1 MTSIALPK
9 IGLGMTAVGKATRAA
24 TAIPETR
31 AIPQRRGV
39 HMRSASMLDIPV
51 TYPMGYPA
59 LMELEKEM
67 GTAGHGV
74 DHHPAW
80 FGVVMGTGAVSL
92 VLASQSD
99 AWSIPALEFAAGAV
113 LIVASVAALLLWP
126 RYLRRLTDR
135 GALAEELADPAHGA
149 MLATF
154 PAGLLVLAVAWGRV
168 GPTLIGDTAAVAVD
182 AVLLTIGAVITL
194 VLSAWWAT
202 SIGRSGVGLEGV
214 NGGWLIPPVMNLIV
228 PLGFVSIIEMYP
240 GQAPWLVVLALA
252 FWGIGALLFIAL
264 LSVLVARLA
273 FRTPLPAP
281 MAPSLW
287 IPLAPAGVLGLSLL
301 RVLQVG
307 ADTGVP
313 PEQVIALGIVVSAAG
328 LGFGLWWAM
337 FATIDLLRAR
347 REGIPFHPGWWGFV
361 FPIAAMTLSM
371 AAVGQVVSSTAVV
384 VVSASGAVIT
394 IGVWLLVAT
403 RTIRLLRSGPAK

>member
-1 MTSIALPK
+1 MAAA
-9 IGLGMTAVGKATRAA
+9 GLG
-24 TAIPETR
+24 
-31 AIPQRRGV
+31 V
-39 HMRSASMLDIPV
+39 H
-51 TYPMGYPA
+51 
-59 LMELEKEM
+59 
-67 GTAGHGV
+67 
-74 DHHPAW
+74 HHPAW

-99 AWSIPALEFAAGAV
+99 AWSVPALEVAAVIV
-113 LIVASVAALLLWP
+113 LIGASLAALVLWP
-126 RYLRRLTDR
+126 RYLRRLADR
-135 GALAEELADPAHGA
+135 GALAQELADPAHGA

-168 GPTLIGDTAAVAVD
+168 GPVLIGDTAAVIVD
-182 AVLLTIGAVITL
+182 AVLLTIGALTTV

-228 PLGFVSIIEMYP
+228 PLGFVPIIEMYP
-240 GQAPWLVVLALA
+240 GHASWLVVVALA
-252 FWGIGALLFIAL
+252 FWGVGALLFTAL

-273 FRTPLPAP
+273 FRAPIPAP

-301 RVLQVG
+301 RVLQAG
-307 ADTGVP
+307 ADTGVLP
-313 PEQVIALGIVVSAAG
+313 DQVIALGIVVAAAG

-337 FATIDLLRAR
+337 FATIDLFRAR

-361 FPIAAMTLSM
+361 FPLAAMTLSL
-371 AAVGQVVSSTAVV
+371 AAVGQVVASTPVV
-384 VVSASGAVIT
+384 AVSAVGAVIT
-394 IGVWLLVAT
+394 VGVWLLVAT
-403 RTIRLLRSGPAK
+403 RTVRLLRGQSA